1 MFLKSLQW
9 RLVVI
14 ITAVTI
20 TLMVFV
26 GVFLNKQAQTNYS
39 TSFKESIDDGFE
51 KWSYP
56 NDISYNQLQEEL
68 STIMARSFFAIN
80 EEYKSYAILDMTGKI
95 VYAYG
100 DKKFSGREAAYQ
112 DEILTSSNLLKVM
125 GGSQTS
131 ADQKVTRTQESAFFD
146 YAARVPLKDGKYILY
161 FRYDNE
167 SWGKIIHDF
176 NLIIIRCL
184 LIAVLLAIIVGYLL
198 AKTITRPIEGIT
210 FKAQKIAMGDFG
222 EMLEVRSDDEIGK
235 LTSSF
240 NYMSGALKNTLAEVY
255 NEKSKMET
263 VLQYMTDGVLAFNIK
278 GEMIVANPSAR
289 LFLGLGEDTAPDFD
303 TLSKKLLLG
312 LKIEEF
318 TVFEDIEVK
327 EKSIFTNERYLKL
340 YFAGISNELKRPDG
354 VVVVLQDFTEQEKLE
369 NMRREFVANVSHEL
383 RTPLTS
389 IKSYAETLID
399 GAIDERETAV
409 NFLEVIDSEA
419 DRMTR
424 LVRDLLQLSRLDNQ
438 QMHWNMREVDFLSLA
453 RGCADKMQMEA
464 MSKKQTLNCYSIGEV
479 PTIIGDSDRIQQVL
493 INIINNAIKYTPEGG
508 EITVYVGT
516 RINEV
521 YAKVTDTGIGIPEE
535 DLPRIFERFYRV
547 DKARSRD
554 MGGTGLGLA
563 IAKEITEAHGGGISI
578 SSQQGKGTEVSVNF
592 PIKNST
598 FPL

>member
-26 GVFLNKQAQTNYS
+26 GVFLNKQAQTNYY
-39 TSFKESIDDGFE
+39 TSFKNSIDSGLANLKFPD
-51 KWSYP
+51 
-56 NDISYNQLQEEL
+56 DISLQQLQEEL
-68 STIMARSFFAIN
+68 SPEVARSFFAIN
-80 EEYKSYAILDMTGKI
+80 EDYKSFAILDMTGKI
-95 VYAYG
+95 IYASG
-100 DKKFSGREAAYQ
+100 DVKYSNREKDFQ
-112 DEILTSSNLLKVM
+112 DEILTSNNLLKVL

-131 ADQKVTRTQESAFFD
+131 AEQKVTRTNESTFFD
-146 YAARVPLKDGKYILY
+146 YATRLNLKDGKYILY

-176 NLIIIRCL
+176 NMIILKCL

-198 AKTITRPIEGIT
+198 AKTITSPIESIM

-222 EMLEVRSDDEIGK
+222 EMLEVKSDDEVGK
-235 LTSSF
+235 LTSTF
-240 NYMSGALKNTLAEVY
+240 NYMSGTLKNTLSEVY

-263 VLQYMTDGVLAFNIK
+263 VLQYMTDGVLAFNNK

-289 LFLGLGEDTAPDFD
+289 LFLGLGIYDAPSFD

-318 TVFEDIEVK
+318 AIFDDIEVK

-340 YFAGISNELKRPDG
+340 FFAGISDEQKKPDG

-399 GAIDERETAV
+399 GAIDDRDTAV
-409 NFLEVIDSEA
+409 RFLEVIDSEA

-438 QMHWNMREVDFLSLA
+438 QMHWNMREVDFLSLV
-453 RGCADKMQMEA
+453 RSCSDKMQMEA
-464 MSKKQTLNCYSIGEV
+464 MSKRQTLNCYSIGDV
-479 PTIIGDSDRIQQVL
+479 PSIIGDSDRIQQVL

-508 EITVYVGT
+508 EVTVYVGKRT
-516 RINEV
+516 NEV
-521 YAKVTDTGIGIPEE
+521 YAKVKDNGIGIPEE
-535 DLPRIFERFYRV
+535 DIPRIFERFYRV

-578 SSQQGKGTEVSVNF
+578 SSQKSKGTEVSVSF
-592 PIKNST
+592 PIRN
-598 FPL
+598 